1 MREIKFRA
9 WDKEEEEMTD
19 FSTMPFYITDIE
31 LSWDRFDFMQ
41 YTGLKDKN
49 GKEIFEGDIVKNASG
64 EGYDLINLIV
74 FDRGVFALKDEG
86 DSLPYV
92 EYPLHE
98 WNEECEVIGNVYENP
113 ELLKEE
119 TK

>member
-74 FDRGVFALKDEG
+74 FYNQVILGSVLFLILFIL
-86 DSLPYV
+86 SL
-92 EYPLHE
+92 
-98 WNEECEVIGNVYENP
+98 
-113 ELLKEE
+113 
-119 TK
+119 